1 MAVTLLLGLAI
12 EPFDLVNPSTTRI
25 TSFPI
30 ICGGKIIEL
39 TSILTFLQ
47 ETRMKGN
54 ICVDVSNAK
63 TDGKCF
69 AVEPSHEKQLTTENT
84 GEF

>member
-39 TSILTFLQ
+39 TSILTFLLFLQ
-47 ETRMKGN
+47 YKNDREGQSGAFSF
-54 ICVDVSNAK
+54 CVQY
-63 TDGKCF
+63 CF
-69 AVEPSHEKQLTTENT
+69 S
-84 GEF
+84 FF